1 MKLNIGLDIPVQLV
15 RMSLKTVHNKK
26 MLTIKG
32 KKCHVTNDFYLM
44 IIKALLSDMGV
55 EKVNRSSSKRPKK
68 LVGRH
73 ISFCQLTLLQDEKSR
88 KLQHLDIL
96 EAEGM
101 EPGEVLVWRWRIGG
115 RKE

>member
-44 IIKALLSDMGV
+44 IIKAPPSIAEV
-55 EKVNRSSSKRPKK
+55 EKVNRSSSKTLKK
-68 LVGRH
+68 LVG
-73 ISFCQLTLLQDEKSR
+73 
-88 KLQHLDIL
+88 
-96 EAEGM
+96 
-101 EPGEVLVWRWRIGG
+101 
-115 RKE
+115 